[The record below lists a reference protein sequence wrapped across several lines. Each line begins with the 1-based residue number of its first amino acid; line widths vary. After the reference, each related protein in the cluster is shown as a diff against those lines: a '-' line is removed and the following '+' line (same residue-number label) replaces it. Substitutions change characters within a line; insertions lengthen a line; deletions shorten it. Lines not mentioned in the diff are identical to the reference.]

1 MPKVAPKSVSNTHL
15 HANTTHNTCSMLK
28 MTFEISGSAE
38 EKRLLVTKRIEAEDL
53 FSKYSS
59 KQAEP
64 WK

>member
-1 MPKVAPKSVSNTHL
+1 MPKVVPRNVSNTNVD
-15 HANTTHNTCSMLK
+15 ADVSMLK
-28 MTFEISGSAE
+28 MPFEISGSAE